1 LPEIGAAVRTR
12 VVSWNAAAEMNESVE
27 SDAFVIPQQHRPAL
41 RRAPAVGNHALVLLH
56 EAEGWSSRGAH
67 APHETETAAPI
78 GVANGDEHRLGD
90 CTNCGIDS
98 LWRSCSE

>member
-41 RRAPAVGNHALVLLH
+41 RRAPAVGNHALVLFH
-56 EAEGWSSRGAH
+56 EAEGTVIFSRGTCASRDRDGRAH
-67 APHETETAAPI
+67 R
-78 GVANGDEHRLGD
+78 GG
-90 CTNCGIDS
+90 
-98 LWRSCSE
+98 